1 MLTAITHLVL
11 RGGHGELP
19 AVLPKVKEWGY
30 EGVEVLFT
38 DDGDINF
45 GSTDADLA
53 KVRKL
58 FDEHGLQM
66 TSMCP
71 NHAKRGSLVSGKRAD
86 EDYYREHTAAAAR
99 ACAKLGVDTLLIIP
113 GGVTSSVPYDICYE
127 RAVRGLKSLRP
138 IADETGVN
146 LAVEYVWNDFFLSPL
161 EVRAA
166 LDEVDHPQIGFYMDT
181 GNMMAFSYPEQWIRI
196 LGRHVKKVHTKN
208 FKRRPHWQW
217 PNLLAEGDVDWDLVM
232 AALKLIGYNGPLISE
247 MSGSPEEHA
256 ENAKFTK
263 ALYGAA

>member
-1 MLTAITHLVL
+1 MQLTLRELLKRLPRYLVMVNPSKMMGVPGEWQNLSAHDTVLEAL
-11 RGGHGELP
+11 RQCSIYMGE
-19 AVLPKVKEWGY
+19 
-30 EGVEVLFT
+30 T
-38 DDGDINF
+38 
-45 GSTDADLA
+45 
-53 KVRKL
+53 KL
-58 FDEHGLQM
+58 EMGIQL

-86 EDYYREHTAAAAR
+86 EDWFREHTAAAAR
-99 ACAKLGVDTLLIIP
+99 ACQKLGVDTLLIIP
-113 GGVTSSVPYDICYE
+113 GGVTASVPYDICYE

-161 EVRAA
+161 EIRAA

-181 GNMMAFSYPEQWIRI
+181 GNMVAFAYPEQWIRI

-208 FKRRPHWQW
+208 FCRRPKWSW
-217 PNLLAEGDVDWDLVM
+217 PALLKEGDVSWERVM
-232 AALKLIGYNGPLISE
+232 AALKLIGYDGPLISE
-247 MSGSPEEHA
+247 MSGTPEEHA
-256 ENAKFTK
+256 ENAVFTK